1 VAYTLLA
8 LMMLMTLAILMLFR
22 QDISNISLFP
32 SIGLDGPGDKGT

>member
-22 QDISNISLFP
+22 QDIFNISLFP
-32 SIGLDGPGDKGT
+32 LIGLDGPGDKGT